1 MKTACR
7 VASRRSTAARSSGV
21 LEEVA
26 PRAAR
31 ASQLGQNAR
40 QLRTQLE
47 LMSELSK
54 NQGKRGTATEGAGV
68 LRDQVVEPPSAA
80 WRPRRTTR
88 NGK

>member
-40 QLRTQLE
+40 QLRTQL
-47 LMSELSK
+47 MSELSK